1 MFRWTDYEMVP
12 KPQSTY
18 AKIFGAP
25 REYQFVRKASYR
37 GGSGRRLHHIE
48 NLTREEA
55 KHFLLHDPH
64 GRQLQRDF
72 PNIPFDEL
80 VDHLC
85 EASLR
90 PAEKRE
96 APMSGN
102 MELITKSDV
111 GMHAF
116 CKGLV
121 DRGIPYPHP
130 EFDTEV
136 LAPYARNRHPQLHVG
151 NAIAKVL
158 AEEPPVAAAYSA
170 VHSAYHPAYAVAKAA
185 VADDDDDDDDDDE
198 RDGAGMTA
206 AT

>member
-1 MFRWTDYEMVP
+1 
-12 KPQSTY
+12 
-18 AKIFGAP
+18 
-25 REYQFVRKASYR
+25 
-37 GGSGRRLHHIE
+37 
-48 NLTREEA
+48 
-55 KHFLLHDPH
+55 LLHDPH

-72 PNIPFDEL
+72 PNIPFDEKL

-121 DRGIPYPHP
+121 DRGIPYPCNCGCR
-130 EFDTEV
+130 FR
-136 LAPYARNRHPQLHVG
+136 A
-151 NAIAKVL
+151 
-158 AEEPPVAAAYSA
+158 
-170 VHSAYHPAYAVAKAA
+170 
-185 VADDDDDDDDDDE
+185 
-198 RDGAGMTA
+198 
-206 AT
+206 